1 MLIWGKEER
10 LRLDHEKTEKMLENK
25 GLMLEMKAKEINQKI
40 EAQKALQTEADL
52 LFRFKS
58 LCNRIRPLREDEQHN
73 VKKQIKQDEKDK
85 FGDESNEN
93 ICLE

>member
-10 LRLDHEKTEKMLENK
+10 LRLDREKTEKMLENK

-58 LCNRIRPLREDEQHN
+58 LCNVSLI
-73 VKKQIKQDEKDK
+73 
-85 FGDESNEN
+85 FEN
-93 ICLE
+93 LKVVDQRTVF